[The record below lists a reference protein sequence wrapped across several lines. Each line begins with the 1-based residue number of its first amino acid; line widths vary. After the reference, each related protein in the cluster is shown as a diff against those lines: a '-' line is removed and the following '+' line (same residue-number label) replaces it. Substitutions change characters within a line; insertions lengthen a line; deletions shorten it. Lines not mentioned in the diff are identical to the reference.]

1 MKETSENYPSS
12 RQSWRPQTTNEQRPD
27 TTAHSATR
35 HSQARPSSK
44 AQGTPL
50 DRAGLRL
57 TSLSALYQPAFKPYS
72 FSHMYNTK
80 YNADFEGRY
89 VPPPLPDRASTA
101 NYAPIK
107 YKFGSS
113 TYQQHFQQRKPFATP
128 FVIPYSRHRKNNPH
142 PTMVNSYKYPD
153 GTRWVW
159 NPSISAGENVTKV
172 DTATSQPK
180 TQEQPS
186 RYHRW
191 YSR

>member
-1 MKETSENYPSS
+1 MKDTSESYPSS
-12 RQSWRPQTTNEQRPD
+12 RHSVRPPTTNDRP
-27 TTAHSATR
+27 TTTR
-35 HSQARPSSK
+35 HSETRPLTDAARQTLT
-44 AQGTPL
+44 A
-50 DRAGLRL
+50 DRPGMRL

-89 VPPPLPDRASTA
+89 MPPPLPIRVSTA

-113 TYQQHFQQRKPFATP
+113 TYQQHFQERKPFTTA
-128 FVIPYSRHRKNNPH
+128 FVIPYSRHRSNNPQ
-142 PTMVNSYKYPD
+142 PNMVNSYNFPD
-153 GTRWVW
+153 GVRWIW
-159 NPSISAGENVTKV
+159 NPSMSSGKNISAE
-172 DTATSQPK
+172 SQRK
-180 TQEQPS
+180 TQEQSSP